1 MARIQH
7 GATVFTLFLP
17 QSALICSPSN
27 RRRTWSLTTGRLHS
41 DQEVEMTDV
50 AVVVPRGEAV
60 AAEAGN
66 TMVRTDGRNR
76 RAAETR
82 RKIIAAAKA
91 MIAETSVAPTVVG
104 VAKRADVSVR
114 SVFQHFHDVESLF
127 VTVMDSIRSDLVTP
141 AFPEASRPLNARV
154 EDVVKAFAELF
165 DKVVP
170 LRVAAGQF
178 VDHPALVERSQQARN
193 ELRAATFEVFAPE
206 FAVLSEQARAS
217 RPIGV
222 MVTKNSSPRMTGVTT
237 LCSSSPNF
245 IQMRFS

>member
-1 MARIQH
+1 
-7 GATVFTLFLP
+7 
-17 QSALICSPSN
+17 
-27 RRRTWSLTTGRLHS
+27 
-41 DQEVEMTDV
+41 MTDV
-50 AVVVPRGEAV
+50 AVVVPRGDAV

-91 MIAETSVAPTVVG
+91 MISETSVAPTVVG

-127 VTVMDSIRSDLVTP
+127 VTVMDSIQADLATP
-141 AFPEASRPLNARV
+141 EMPSASRPLEARID
-154 EDVVKAFAELF
+154 DVVKAFAELF

-206 FAVLSEQARAS
+206 FAALSEQAREELADA
-217 RPIGV
+217 IGAALSLDAWIV
-222 MVTKNSSPRMTGVTT
+222 LRRRDGLSLERAVAVWRLT
-237 LCSSSPNF
+237 LSALLA
-245 IQMRFS
+245 QAVGGKA

>member
-1 MARIQH
+1 
-7 GATVFTLFLP
+7 
-17 QSALICSPSN
+17 
-27 RRRTWSLTTGRLHS
+27 
-41 DQEVEMTDV
+41 MTDV
-50 AVVVPRGEAV
+50 AVLAPRGDAV

-91 MIAETSVAPTVVG
+91 MITETSVAPTVVG

-127 VTVMDSIRSDLVTP
+127 VTVLDSIRADLVL
-141 AFPEASRPLNARV
+141 PELPSASRPLAARI
-154 EDVVKAFAELF
+154 EDVVKAFAGLF

-178 VDHPALVERSQQARN
+178 VDHPALIERSQQARK
-193 ELRAATFEVFAPE
+193 ELREATFVVFAPE
-206 FAVLSEQARAS
+206 FATLSEQAREQLADA
-217 RPIGV
+217 IGAALSLDAWIV
-222 MVTKNSSPRMTGVTT
+222 LRRRDGLSLERAMAVWRLT
-237 LCSSSPNF
+237 LTALLAH
-245 IQMRFS
+245 RFAAVAAE

>member
-1 MARIQH
+1 
-7 GATVFTLFLP
+7 
-17 QSALICSPSN
+17 
-27 RRRTWSLTTGRLHS
+27 
-41 DQEVEMTDV
+41 MTDV
-50 AVVVPRGEAV
+50 AVVPRGDAV

-66 TMVRTDGRNR
+66 MVRTDGRNR

-127 VTVMDSIRSDLVTP
+127 VTVMDSIRADLVV
-141 AFPEASRPLNARV
+141 PEMPSASRPLSARIESIV
-154 EDVVKAFAELF
+154 AAFTEMF

-178 VDHPALVERSQQARN
+178 VDHPALLERSQTARN
-193 ELRAATFEVFAPE
+193 ELREATFEVFAPE
-206 FAVLSEQARAS
+206 FAALSEQEREQLADAIGSALSLDAWIVLRRRDGLSLERATAVW
-217 RPIGV
+217 RL
-222 MVTKNSSPRMTGVTT
+222 T
-237 LCSSSPNF
+237 LTALLA
-245 IQMRFS
+245 QAVGAAKA